1 MRGNIRMAM
10 KRNTIVPA
18 LLIVALCCGSAS
30 AATIADGCANPGT
43 PASRNTFYV
52 DPAKGSMSNDGSAAR
67 PWSTLAEVL
76 DSKRK
81 LVATPSAP
89 IKPGDIIYLN
99 GGDHGNVQVAGAV
112 NTDFITVQAAPG
124 QTPTLRS
131 LRVNGS
137 AKWMFA
143 GLKVQGAG
151 DGSTQSLPGS
161 GLIEFGR
168 SGLTSNIVFA
178 GNSVSTIDDAS
189 RWTDTDWV
197 KKPFATG
204 LTTSATCVT
213 ISGNHFSN
221 LRNAVSLEGER
232 ILVADNKI
240 DNFGNDG
247 IDVVASNVTIRGNT
261 ITDGH
266 HTKSEPLHPDGIQGW
281 TKPGVT
287 NTNVVIDRNTIIK
300 TGDTLVSAMQG
311 ISIFDGKWDGLTVS
325 NNVVVTNHWHGIALF
340 GIANAKVINNTVV
353 AYNPAKYPTWISIQ
367 NAKDGTPSRNVIVRN
382 NITTQLVYNEDGV
395 TADHNIVARNI
406 AATASGK
413 TASVS
418 KPGTY
423 GNRNR
428 VDPNVYGTFVLVD
441 NTKGAYDLRLKA
453 NSPAIGAGNPDL
465 APATDILGKPRTR
478 PIDIGAYAHAR
489 SR

>member
-1 MRGNIRMAM
+1 MTRSYGIP
-10 KRNTIVPA
+10 TFI
-18 LLIVALCCGSAS
+18 LLIGVWCCGAVN
-30 AATIADGCANPGT
+30 AATIAEGCAAPN
-43 PASRNTFYV
+43 AAARRNTFYV

-99 GGDHGNVQVAGAV
+99 SGDHGNVQIAGAV
-112 NTDFITVQAAPG
+112 NSDFITVQAAPG
-124 QTPTLRS
+124 QTPALRS

-137 AKWMFA
+137 SKWMFA

-151 DGSTQSLPGS
+151 DGSSNSLPGS

-168 SGLTSNIVFA
+168 VSSLGPTSDIVFS
-178 GNSVSTIDDAS
+178 GNSVSTADDSS
-189 RWTDTDWV
+189 RWTDIDWV
-197 KKPFATG
+197 KKPFITG
-204 LTTSATCVT
+204 LTTSAVCVT
-213 ISGNHFSN
+213 ISGNHFFN
-221 LRNAVSLEGER
+221 LRNAISLE
-232 ILVADNKI
+232 ADRSLIAENKI
-240 DNFGNDG
+240 DNFGNDA
-247 IDVVASNVTIRGNT
+247 IQVVGSNLTIRSNT
-261 ITDGH
+261 IRDGRNS
-266 HTKSEPLHPDGIQGW
+266 KSETLHPDGIQGW
-281 TKPGVT
+281 SKPGTT
-287 NTNVVIDRNTIIK
+287 NKNVVIDGNIIIK
-300 TGDTLVSAMQG
+300 TGDTLVTAMQG
-311 ISIFDGKWDGLTVS
+311 ISIFDGKWDGLTIS
-325 NNVVVTNHWHGIALF
+325 NNVVVTNHWHGIAVY
-340 GIANAKVINNTVV
+340 GVTNAKIINNTVV
-353 AYNPAKYPTWISIQ
+353 AYDPVKYPTWITVQ
-367 NAKDGTPSRNVIVRN
+367 NAKDGTPSQNVVVRN
-382 NITTQLVYNEDGV
+382 NIASQLTYNETGV

-406 AATASGK
+406 AATVSGK

-428 VDPNVYGTFVLVD
+428 VDPNIYGTFILVD

-453 NSPAIGAGNPDL
+453 NSIAVGAGNPDL

-478 PIDIGAYAHAR
+478 PIDIGAYAHTR